1 LSRVV
6 YVQHLPGCNLLSRQR
21 NGKTPTISGFIEA
34 MILVAI
40 RCQDCDF
47 VAARL
52 QSHGGIDDQ
61 AFGASN
67 PKIRMHE
74 DDVSLARRL
83 RHAGTRISVQ
93 FR

>member
-1 LSRVV
+1 MV
-6 YVQHLPGCNLLSRQR
+6 
-21 NGKTPTISGFIEA
+21 
-34 MILVAI
+34 LVAV

-67 PKIRMHE
+67 PKVRMHE
-74 DDVSLARRL
+74 DDAFLVRRL
-83 RHAGTRISVQ
+83 RHAELRVQ
-93 FR
+93 CSESCVREMTYSHGDLFWLVWYAFAS

>member
-1 LSRVV
+1 
-6 YVQHLPGCNLLSRQR
+6 
-21 NGKTPTISGFIEA
+21 
-34 MILVAI
+34 MIFVAI
-40 RCQDCDF
+40 RRQDCDF

-74 DDVSLARRL
+74 DDAFSVRRL
-83 RHAGTRISVQ
+83 GHPGRVFSAV
-93 FR
+93 